1 MTSLIFYYFTNMA
14 LKEWKHKS
22 TVVKFKN
29 PWWEYRL
36 DECYIPNG
44 REYEYH
50 FVHTGGSA
58 MILPVTDDGRI
69 ILVKQY
75 RYLNRRVSIEFP
87 AGGIKDGQNPD
98 DIARKEL
105 IEETG
110 FDGELEKIGCFNPYN
125 GITDE
130 ICHVYIAR
138 NLTKSDS
145 EKKDEQEEFEYLHSF
160 PAEIDALISGNEIF
174 DGMTM
179 ASWSIAR
186 HYFIKK

>member
-1 MTSLIFYYFTNMA
+1 MS

-22 TVVKFKN
+22 TVVKFAN

-44 REYEYH
+44 KQYEYH

-58 MILPVTDDGRI
+58 MIIPVTETGKL

-75 RYLNRRVSIEFP
+75 RYLNRKFSIEFP
-87 AGGIKDGQNPD
+87 SGGIKDGQNPD

-110 FDGELEKIGCFNPYN
+110 FDGILEKIGYFNPYN

-130 ICHVYIAR
+130 YCHVYIAR
-138 NLTKSDS
+138 NLTES
-145 EKKDEQEEFEYLHSF
+145 EKETKDEQEEFEYYFLS
-160 PAEIDALISGNEIF
+160 PQEVESMIKSNEIH

-179 ASWSIAR
+179 AAWSIAR
-186 HYFIKK
+186 DTFLK

>member
-1 MTSLIFYYFTNMA
+1 MA

-22 TVVKFKN
+22 TVTKFKN

-36 DECYIPNG
+36 DECFIPNG
-44 REYEYH
+44 KEYEYH

-58 MILPVTDDGRI
+58 MVVPVMDDGRLL
-69 ILVKQY
+69 LVKQF
-75 RYLNRRVSIEFP
+75 RYLNRKFSVEFP

-98 DIARKEL
+98 VIARKEL

-110 FDGELEKIGCFNPYN
+110 FDGTLEKIGFFNPYN

-138 NLTKSDS
+138 NLFRS
-145 EKKDEQEEFEYLHSF
+145 EMEIKDEQEEFEYLYLS
-160 PAEIDALISGNEIF
+160 PDEINRYISENLIY

-179 ASWSIAR
+179 ASWAIASG
-186 HYFIKK
+186 YFFKK